1 MTDKIGLTDDAAFEL
16 AAAIAD
22 AQKAKLPERLSGQ
35 ISGAEMQIGE
45 TWFVWGIFGALTS
58 DRKRRQKLLSDYL
71 QHKIRPETDIQKI
84 VTDITALES
93 EGNQLFNAIS
103 AAGRQAYH
111 EDDDVH
117 LSKIAGIFLNVIK
130 NH

>member
-1 MTDKIGLTDDAAFEL
+1 MTDKIGITDDAAFEL
-16 AAAIAD
+16 AAHIAD
-22 AQKAKLPERLSGQ
+22 KQKAKLPEQLSSQ
-35 ISGAEMQIGE
+35 ISDAEMQIGE
-45 TWFVWGIFGALTS
+45 TWFAWGIFGAITS
-58 DRKRRQKLLSDYL
+58 DRKRRQKLLADYL
-71 QHKIRPETDIQKI
+71 SRKIQPQSDVQKI
-84 VTDITALES
+84 VTDITTLES
-93 EGNQLFNAIS
+93 ADNQLFNAIA

>member
-1 MTDKIGLTDDAAFEL
+1 MTDKIGITDGEAYEL
-16 AAAIAD
+16 AANIAD
-22 AQKAKLPERLSGQ
+22 TQKAKLPEQLSSQ
-35 ISGAEMQIGE
+35 ISEGEMQIGE
-45 TWFVWGIFGALTS
+45 TWFVWGIFAALTD

-71 QHKIRPETDIQKI
+71 ANKIRPDTDIQKI

-103 AAGRQAYH
+103 SAGRQAYH